1 MKVKILA
8 TVILLITLGT
18 CALNTYFLLRSMDG
32 VKNDAESM
40 GESIVSG
47 TESVVDDATS
57 AIKDDDK
64 KMNFMAGITAKEAK
78 EGAQALFD
86 SYKRAEIFLSLT
98 VSHNDLTDIESFF
111 SEMIGYLSVSDME
124 GAEMAKNRLID
135 ALAHLRRLS
144 GVNMSSIF

>member
-8 TVILLITLGT
+8 TAILLITLGT
-18 CALNTYFLLRSMDG
+18 CALNTYFLLRSIDRITSD
-32 VKNDAESM
+32 VQDFSC
-40 GESIVSG
+40 
-47 TESVVDDATS
+47 TEP
-57 AIKDDDK
+57 
-64 KMNFMAGITAKEAK
+64 AKEAK